1 MANAAPKRLHV
12 IDGLTFRGD
21 YDSGRLGSVRKG
33 IDGVYEILIPADCE
47 ELHLVSEYRIWY
59 FFSIV
64 GGYPGERITCRI
76 MNLHQVGVRD
86 RSALLRVR
94 RAPTLLA
101 WAAPAGRQGVQPRP
115 ASPSARPLPL
125 ANVGAPV

>member
-86 RSALLRVR
+86 CSAVCAAQVR
-94 RAPTLLA
+94 PDCHL
-101 WAAPAGRQGVQPRP
+101 GCPR
-115 ASPSARPLPL
+115 RLPRCTITTC
-125 ANVGAPV
+125 VP

>member
-86 RSALLRVR
+86 RSADRE
-94 RAPTLLA
+94 
-101 WAAPAGRQGVQPRP
+101 
-115 ASPSARPLPL
+115 ARPDAARLGCSRRSPRCTTTTCVL
-125 ANVGAPV
+125 